1 MNDKIISLISGII
14 FGFGLV
20 ISGMTNPEKVLG
32 FLSITHNW
40 DASLIFVMG
49 GAILVFAPFFFLLK
63 NKEVSAL
70 GTKVEL
76 PKKQD
81 LDKKLVIGS
90 ALFGVGWGLV
100 GLCPGPAIAA
110 IATFDPIVIVF
121 LVSMYAGVIVKKKYN
136 IYIFIPSFL

>member
-70 GTKVEL
+70 GTKIEL

-110 IATFDPIVIVF
+110 IATFDPIVIIF

-136 IYIFIPSFL
+136 